1 MQAQEIPEGLRLPK
15 HGNVYVVAHRGA
27 HDGIP
32 ENTLAAYRRAI
43 DLECDFVEIDVRTT
57 KDNHLVS
64 IHDASI
70 DRYTIDGS
78 KGVVAEMTLAQ
89 LQAVDVGSRV
99 DPKWKE
105 ERVPTVDAILRL
117 CKGRIGIY
125 LDVKAS
131 SIESLHRLVREHE
144 MDSDTLWYIPQAK
157 VQELRDRSTR
167 CWPMP
172 DPGPEIFLASL
183 LKEQK
188 PKTVASAAKFFS
200 STFAEACHQTGAIV
214 IVDENGRDSWNKLLA
229 DGADGIQ
236 TDSPAEL
243 ISYLK
248 NRNRKK

>member
-1 MQAQEIPEGLRLPK
+1 MID
-15 HGNVYVVAHRGA
+15 AHSTRFFLLSSPSYLHTLSNALFSFLYDHAGKKYRKGFA
-27 HDGIP
+27 FPNMATSMWLHIVELMMEFP
-32 ENTLAAYRRAI
+32 ENTLAAYRRG
-43 DLECDFVEIDVRTT
+43 LLTWSVTFVKSMFEQPRTII
-57 KDNHLVS
+57 LVS

-89 LQAVDVGSRV
+89 LQAIDVGSRV

-105 ERVPTVDAILRL
+105 ERVPMVDAISL

-214 IVDENGRDSWNKLLA
+214 IVDENGRDS
-229 DGADGIQ
+229 
-236 TDSPAEL
+236 
-243 ISYLK
+243 
-248 NRNRKK
+248 